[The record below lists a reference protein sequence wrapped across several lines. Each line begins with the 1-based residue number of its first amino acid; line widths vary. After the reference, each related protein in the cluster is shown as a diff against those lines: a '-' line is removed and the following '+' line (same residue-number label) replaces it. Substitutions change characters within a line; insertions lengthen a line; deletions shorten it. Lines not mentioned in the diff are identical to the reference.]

1 MRWQVLDGAKDALH
15 VEASTTV
22 EAPLAADQ
30 GRLDA
35 FLTPAS
41 AEAAGGA
48 GLAKKRSA
56 ESSSSASSREPLQ
69 PRANVQVGADAAD
82 FRHDVVKRSRNQ

>member
-1 MRWQVLDGAKDALH
+1 MLDGAKDALH

-22 EAPLAADQ
+22 DAPLAADQ

-41 AEAAGGA
+41 AEGAGGA
-48 GLAKKRSA
+48 AHPHKRSA
-56 ESSSSASSREPLQ
+56 DSGSSGSLREPLQ
-69 PRANVQVGADAAD
+69 PRANVQIGADAAA
-82 FRHDVVKRSRNQ
+82 FQPNGAKRARNQ

>member
-1 MRWQVLDGAKDALH
+1 LELQVLDGAKDALH

-22 EAPLAADQ
+22 DAPLAADQ

-48 GLAKKRSA
+48 GLVKKRSA
-56 ESSSSASSREPLQ
+56 ESAGSGSSREPLQ
-69 PRANVQVGADAAD
+69 PRANVQVAADAAGL
-82 FRHDVVKRSRNQ
+82 VQKVGKRSRNQ